1 MTWLLSSVYYIR
13 FDFII
18 FISEHFMNENVE
30 GVMHFTSVET
40 WKVNSKHFLNVE
52 KAHKKVIICKIRNI
66 QASVLLYL
74 KKLFTILIVCTL
86 ICKMKSFA

>member
-1 MTWLLSSVYYIR
+1 MEILKKLCTLQV
-13 FDFII
+13 
-18 FISEHFMNENVE
+18 
-30 GVMHFTSVET
+30 
-40 WKVNSKHFLNVE
+40 WKLNSKHFLNVE